1 MNKVAVTDEV
11 RKNIFVF
18 FYKQKHLE
26 KKPNKVKS
34 FIYVFMESTYL
45 LTELRKC

>member
-11 RKNIFVF
+11 RKKIFVF

-26 KKPNKVKS
+26 KKPNRKLNLL
-34 FIYVFMESTYL
+34 FMFSWNLLIYL
-45 LTELRKC
+45 LN